1 MRQPWTLLLLAI
13 SAEVIGTSCLRLS
26 EGMTRPLPTL
36 LVFGAYA
43 IAMAL
48 LSKVVLSIPLGL
60 TYALWSG
67 IGTVVIVLVGRFA
80 YGQMLWSH
88 QLIGIGLITAGVVLV
103 NLEVG
108 STGDPVRHCCARA
121 CSAGPQHPRPG
132 HCRSWAEAAATV
144 RASWGC
150 SSARRNNA
158 PTPRA

>member
-1 MRQPWTLLLLAI
+1 MSQPWILLLLAI
-13 SAEVIGTSCLRLS
+13 SAEVIGTSFLRLS

-48 LSKVVLSIPLGL
+48 LSRVVLSIPLGL

-80 YGQMLWSH
+80 YSQLLSPT

-103 NLEVG
+103 NLG
-108 STGDPVRHCCARA
+108 
-121 CSAGPQHPRPG
+121 Q
-132 HCRSWAEAAATV
+132 
-144 RASWGC
+144 
-150 SSARRNNA
+150 
-158 PTPRA
+158 

>member
-1 MRQPWTLLLLAI
+1 MSQPWILLLLAI
-13 SAEVIGTSCLRLS
+13 SAEVIGTSFLRLS

-48 LSKVVLSIPLGL
+48 LSRVVLSIPLGL

-80 YGQMLWSH
+80 YSQLLNPT

-103 NLEVG
+103 NLG
-108 STGDPVRHCCARA
+108 K
-121 CSAGPQHPRPG
+121 
-132 HCRSWAEAAATV
+132 
-144 RASWGC
+144 
-150 SSARRNNA
+150 
-158 PTPRA
+158 